1 AVTVRSPV
9 GPVMVTLAFAMAAPA
24 LSVMR
29 PLIPPL
35 VAMSCARTSAEE
47 QSRMA
52 KEASRETAPAL
63 NGLTRFMINPPG
75 IEKSLGAGR
84 AARLCLLFES
94 PRQTAP
100 PLNRFVNES
109 RKKRKSVKRGSKTWI
124 DKNQIALI

>member
-1 AVTVRSPV
+1 
-9 GPVMVTLAFAMAAPA
+9 MTLAFAMAAPA
-24 LSVMR
+24 LSVTR

-35 VAMSCARTSAEE
+35 VAMSCASPSAEE

-63 NGLTRFMINPPG
+63 NGLTRFMINPPEV
-75 IEKSLGAGR
+75 EKSLGAGR

-94 PRQTAP
+94 LCQTAH

-109 RKKRKSVKRGSKTWI
+109 RKKRKPQKGESKLESI
-124 DKNQIALI
+124 RIKLS